1 MCYPRENKRH
11 HRGREYLIRS
21 LSILHA
27 TIEHGHNLKQ
37 IQIGLMLKLS
47 WPFKVL
53 YQLVS

>member
-11 HRGREYLIRS
+11 HRGREHLIRS

-37 IQIGLMLKLS
+37 IQIGLLLKSS
-47 WPFKVL
+47 WPFKFL